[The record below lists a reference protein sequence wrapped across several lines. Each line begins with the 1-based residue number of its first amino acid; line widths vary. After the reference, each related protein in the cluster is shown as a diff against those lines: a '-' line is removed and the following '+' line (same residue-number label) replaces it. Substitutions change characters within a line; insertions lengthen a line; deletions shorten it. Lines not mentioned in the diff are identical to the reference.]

1 MTRLL
6 CTLMLLIA
14 VPTALALEDPAEQPK
29 DKDKTANP
37 QVKMVTS
44 LGEIIIELD
53 AEKAPISTEN
63 FLAYTGDKFYDGV
76 IFHRVIS
83 TFMIQ
88 AGGFDADFKRKSE
101 GLKPPIKNEWQ
112 NGLKNVRGTIA
123 MARTPAPDSATS
135 QFFINVK
142 ANPMLDAPRGGAA
155 YAVFGKVVEGMDVVD
170 KIRDVETHRR
180 PGFGNPREKA
190 VPVETVVIKSVRVVG
205 EENETKPEPT
215 AEKKTEK
222 TPDDDGE

>member
-6 CTLMLLIA
+6 CTLMLLLV
-14 VPTALALEDPAEQPK
+14 VPTALALEDPAEQSEAK
-29 DKDKTANP
+29 DKAANP
-37 QVKMVTS
+37 RVKMVTS

-63 FLAYTGDKFYDGV
+63 FLAYTRDKFYDGT

-88 AGGFDADFKRKSE
+88 GGGFDTDLKRKTE
-101 GLKPPIKNEWQ
+101 GLKPSIKNEWQ
-112 NGLKNVRGTIA
+112 NGLKNLRGTIA
-123 MARTPAPDSATS
+123 MARTRAPDSATS
-135 QFFINVK
+135 QFYINVVD
-142 ANPMLDAPRGGAA
+142 NPALDAPRGGAA

-170 KIRDVETHRR
+170 KIRDAKTQRR
-180 PGFGNPREKA
+180 GALANL
-190 VPVETVVIKSVRVVG
+190 PVETVVIESVRVVG
-205 EENETKPEPT
+205 EEDETKLESA

-222 TPDDDGE
+222 TPNEEGE